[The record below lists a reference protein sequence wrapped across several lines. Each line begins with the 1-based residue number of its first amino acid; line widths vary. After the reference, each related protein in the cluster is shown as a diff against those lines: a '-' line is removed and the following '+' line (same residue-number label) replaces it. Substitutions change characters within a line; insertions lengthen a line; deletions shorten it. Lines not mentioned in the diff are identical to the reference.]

1 MMQDSG
7 LILLPYHRQIIQK
20 SERAIINGTKRGDA
34 YALDA
39 ASGHILW
46 KLPVG
51 IQYNTEANATA
62 NGTGPVLPGSHGGV
76 EYPTANDNKTAYFA
90 ISNMCPDNFF
100 STQEDFCQFVVD
112 ALAVSSLSSDLD
124 HIKYNKST
132 LD

>member
-20 SERAIINGTKRGDA
+20 SERAIIYGRKRGDA

-51 IQYNTEANATA
+51 IRYNTEANATA

-90 ISNMCPDNFF
+90 VSNMGPDNFF
-100 STQEDFCQFVVD
+100 STHEDFCQFIVD
-112 ALAVSSLSSDLD
+112 ALGCFLVIIRFGS
-124 HIKYNKST
+124 Y
-132 LD
+132 

>member
-1 MMQDSG
+1 MIQDSG

-20 SERAIINGTKRGDA
+20 SERAIIYGTKRGDA

-76 EYPTANDNKTAYFA
+76 EYPTANDN
-90 ISNMCPDNFF
+90 
-100 STQEDFCQFVVD
+100 
-112 ALAVSSLSSDLD
+112 
-124 HIKYNKST
+124 
-132 LD
+132 